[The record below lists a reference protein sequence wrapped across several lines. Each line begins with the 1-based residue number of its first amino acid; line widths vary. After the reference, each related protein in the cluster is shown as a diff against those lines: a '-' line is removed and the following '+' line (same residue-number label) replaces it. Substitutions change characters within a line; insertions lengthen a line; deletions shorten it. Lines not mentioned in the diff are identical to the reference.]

1 MENKQTMIE
10 EWAKKVE
17 HSKKQELS
25 KEAAK
30 HFMMVCLNA
39 KKIDEDKELIDDLEN
54 KRHGVGSAF
63 GYELSTFIHIP

>member
-1 MENKQTMIE
+1 MIE

-30 HFMMVCLNA
+30 HFMTICLNA
-39 KKIDEDKELIDDLEN
+39 KKIDEDKELIADLEN

-63 GYELSTFIHIP
+63 GSELSTFIHIP